1 MWSRW
6 LAMFDD
12 WMEAIGFPTTPAFAA
27 RKAALL
33 RASLGPEG
41 ARIYYSLAKET
52 GETYQVVV
60 ERMERHFGRTASVIF
75 NRALFTRNLQRP
87 GESIVQYLSTLREMA
102 RKCDFQEAQFEERV
116 RDQFAAGCSN
126 ERIRERLLQEPGT
139 KTLEDLEILALT
151 MERAQREAP
160 VLASSSSSGASVNYV
175 TNSRKQRP
183 SSSQPSSAPSSVK
196 CANCG
201 RAGHTSK
208 ADNCPA
214 RQKTCDSCG
223 KLNHFASACRSIG
236 QKGQTS
242 SSTFGRAGGRYRQ
255 RSQSRRRQTNQIDS
269 YPPDDVPVDADMIGC
284 ISINAVHTTEP
295 GTFKRV
301 RCQLSG
307 VAVELMLDLGA
318 KVSILSSADFYTSLS
333 TLPLHPSNIT
343 LSTYSGAPIPC
354 LGRVFAT
361 VRFHDRVVERFPF

>member
-1 MWSRW
+1 
-6 LAMFDD
+6 MFND
-12 WMEAIGFPTTPAFAA
+12 WMEAIGFPATPAFAA

-41 ARIYYSLAKET
+41 ARIYYSLSKET

-139 KTLEDLEILALT
+139 KTLEDLENLALT

-175 TNSRKQRP
+175 INNRKQRP
-183 SSSQPSSAPSSVK
+183 SSSSQSSSASSPVK
-196 CANCG
+196 CTNCG
-201 RAGHTSK
+201 RAGHASK
-208 ADNCPA
+208 ADTCPA
-214 RQKTCDSCG
+214 R
-223 KLNHFASACRSIG
+223 
-236 QKGQTS
+236 
-242 SSTFGRAGGRYRQ
+242 
-255 RSQSRRRQTNQIDS
+255 
-269 YPPDDVPVDADMIGC
+269 
-284 ISINAVHTTEP
+284 
-295 GTFKRV
+295 
-301 RCQLSG
+301 
-307 VAVELMLDLGA
+307 
-318 KVSILSSADFYTSLS
+318 
-333 TLPLHPSNIT
+333 
-343 LSTYSGAPIPC
+343 
-354 LGRVFAT
+354 
-361 VRFHDRVVERFPF
+361 